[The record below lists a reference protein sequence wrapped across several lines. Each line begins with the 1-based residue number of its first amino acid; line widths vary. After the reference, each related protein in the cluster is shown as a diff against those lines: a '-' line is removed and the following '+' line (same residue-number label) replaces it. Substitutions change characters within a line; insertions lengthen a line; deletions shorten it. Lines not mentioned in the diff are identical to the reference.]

1 MAFSSGGSGDSD
13 EVFGEINVTPL
24 VDVMLVLLVTFI
36 ITAPMLTN
44 TINVNLPDTQPTF
57 QQKEPTKPTVISV
70 DEAGKIYIDK
80 EGYPIAEVEGELIK
94 RKNENPEIRL
104 NLNAD
109 EKVNYG
115 VIAKVM
121 AAIERAGIDR
131 LSFISEHESN

>member
-1 MAFSSGGSGDSD
+1 MAFSSGGSD
-13 EVFGEINVTPL
+13 EDQVFGEINVTPL

-57 QQKEPTKPTVISV
+57 QQKAPEKPTVISV
-70 DEAGKIYIDK
+70 DETGKVYIDK
-80 EGYPIAEVEGELIK
+80 EGYPIVEIEAELIK
-94 RKNENPEIRL
+94 RKTQNPEIRL

-121 AAIERAGIDR
+121 TAIERAGIDR
-131 LSFISEHESN
+131 LSFISEHETQ

>member
-1 MAFSSGGSGDSD
+1 MAFSSGSSDSD

-57 QQKEPTKPTVISV
+57 QQKEPEKPTVISV
-70 DEAGKIYIDK
+70 DETGKVYIDK
-80 EGYPIAEVEGELIK
+80 EGYPLAEIEAELIK
-94 RKNENPEIRL
+94 RKNDNPEIRL

-131 LSFISEHESN
+131 LSFISEHETN

>member
-1 MAFSSGGSGDSD
+1 MAFSSGGSDGD
-13 EVFGEINVTPL
+13 EVFGEINITPL

-44 TINVNLPDTQPTF
+44 TINVNLPDTQPTT
-57 QQKEPTKPTVISV
+57 QQKAPEKPVVISV
-70 DEAGKIYIDK
+70 NAEGIIFLDK
-80 EGYPIAEVEGELIK
+80 EEFAISLVEAELLK
-94 RKNENPEIRL
+94 RKASNPEIRL

-131 LSFISEHESN
+131 LSFISENES

>member
-1 MAFSSGGSGDSD
+1 MAFSSGGSDND

-57 QQKEPTKPTVISV
+57 QQKEPEKPTVISV

-80 EGYPIAEVEGELIK
+80 EGYPLAEIEAELTK
-94 RKNENPEIRL
+94 RKNENPDIRL

-121 AAIERAGIDR
+121 AAIERVGIDR
-131 LSFISEHESN
+131 LSFISEHEGN

>member
-1 MAFSSGGSGDSD
+1 MAISSGGNDND

-57 QQKEPTKPTVISV
+57 QQKEPEKPVVISV
-70 DEAGKIYIDK
+70 DETGKK
-80 EGYPIAEVEGELIK
+80 EGYPLAEIEAELIK
-94 RKNENPEIRL
+94 RKNDNPEIRL

-109 EKVNYG
+109 ERVNYG
-115 VIAKVM
+115 VIAKIM

-131 LSFISEHESN
+131 LSFISEHEGQ

>member
-1 MAFSSGGSGDSD
+1 MQLAPSIQLGYLEMPSSQGKDD
-13 EVFGEINVTPL
+13 TVTVTLGNIIETEL
-24 VDVMLVLLVTFI
+24 V
-36 ITAPMLTN
+36 
-44 TINVNLPDTQPTF
+44 
-57 QQKEPTKPTVISV
+57 
-70 DEAGKIYIDK
+70 
-80 EGYPIAEVEGELIK
+80 K

-131 LSFISEHESN
+131 LSFISEHETN

>member
-1 MAFSSGGSGDSD
+1 MAFSSGGGDSD

-44 TINVNLPDTQPTF
+44 TINVNLPDTQPTY
-57 QQKEPTKPTVISV
+57 QQKEPEKPTVISV
-70 DEAGKIYIDK
+70 DETGKVYIDK
-80 EGYPIAEVEGELIK
+80 EGYPLAEIEGELIK
-94 RKNENPEIRL
+94 RKTENPEIRL

-121 AAIERAGIDR
+121 ASIERAGIDK
-131 LSFISEHESN
+131 LSFISEHESK

>member
-1 MAFSSGGSGDSD
+1 MAFSSGSSDSD

-44 TINVNLPDTQPTF
+44 TINVNLPDTQPTY
-57 QQKEPTKPTVISV
+57 QQKEPEKPTVISV
-70 DEAGKIYIDK
+70 DETGKVYIDK
-80 EGYPIAEVEGELIK
+80 EGYPLAEIEAELIK
-94 RKNENPEIRL
+94 RKNDNPEIRL

-131 LSFISEHESN
+131 LSFISEHETN

>member
-1 MAFSSGGSGDSD
+1 MAFSSGGSDSD

-44 TINVNLPDTQPTF
+44 TINVNLPDTQPTY
-57 QQKEPTKPTVISV
+57 QQKEPEKPTVISV
-70 DEAGKIYIDK
+70 DETGKVYIDK
-80 EGYPIAEVEGELIK
+80 EGYPLVEIETELIK
-94 RKNENPEIRL
+94 RKAENPEIRL

>member
-1 MAFSSGGSGDSD
+1 MAFSSGGSDSD

-57 QQKEPTKPTVISV
+57 QQKPPEKPTVISV
-70 DEAGKIYIDK
+70 DETGKVYIDK
-80 EGYPIAEVEGELIK
+80 EGYPLAEIEGELIK

>member
-1 MAFSSGGSGDSD
+1 MAFSSGGSDSD

-57 QQKEPTKPTVISV
+57 QQKEPVKPTVISV

>member
-1 MAFSSGGSGDSD
+1 MAFSSGGSDSD

-44 TINVNLPDTQPTF
+44 TINVNLPDTQPTY
-57 QQKEPTKPTVISV
+57 QQKEPEKPTVISV
-70 DEAGKIYIDK
+70 DETGKVYIDK
-80 EGYPIAEVEGELIK
+80 EGYPLPEIEGELIK
-94 RKNENPEIRL
+94 RKAENPEIRL

-131 LSFISEHESN
+131 LSFISENEVH

>member
-1 MAFSSGGSGDSD
+1 MAISSGNGDSD

-44 TINVNLPDTQPTF
+44 TINVNLPDTQPTY
-57 QQKEPTKPTVISV
+57 QQKEPEKPTVISV
-70 DEAGKIYIDK
+70 DAEGKVYVDK
-80 EGYPIAEVEGELIK
+80 ETFALEAIEAELIK
-94 RKNENPEIRL
+94 RKTENPEIRL

-121 AAIERAGIDR
+121 ASIERAGIDR
-131 LSFISEHESN
+131 LSFVSENEAN

>member
-1 MAFSSGGSGDSD
+1 MAFSSGGSDD
-13 EVFGEINVTPL
+13 DQVFGEINVTPL

-57 QQKEPTKPTVISV
+57 QQQEPEKPTVISV
-70 DEAGKIYIDK
+70 DETGKVYIDK
-80 EGYPIAEVEGELIK
+80 EGYPLVEIEAELIK
-94 RKNENPEIRL
+94 RKTDNPEIRL

-121 AAIERAGIDR
+121 AAIERAGIDK
-131 LSFISEHESN
+131 LSFISEHEAQ

>member
-1 MAFSSGGSGDSD
+1 MAFSSGGSDSD

-57 QQKEPTKPTVISV
+57 QQKEPEKPTVISV
-70 DEAGKIYIDK
+70 DEAGKVYIDK
-80 EGYPIAEVEGELIK
+80 EGYPLPEIEGELVK
-94 RKNENPEIRL
+94 RKAENPEIRL

-131 LSFISEHESN
+131 LSFVSEHETQ

>member
-1 MAFSSGGSGDSD
+1 MAFSSGGSDGD

-44 TINVNLPDTQPTF
+44 TINVNLPDTQPTY
-57 QQKEPTKPTVISV
+57 QQKEPEKPTVISV
-70 DEAGKIYIDK
+70 DEAGKVYIDK
-80 EGYPIAEVEGELIK
+80 EGYPLPEIEGELIK
-94 RKNENPEIRL
+94 RKADNPEIRL

-131 LSFISEHESN
+131 LSFISEHETQ

>member
-1 MAFSSGGSGDSD
+1 MAFSSGGSDSD

-57 QQKEPTKPTVISV
+57 QQKEPEKPTVISV
-70 DEAGKIYIDK
+70 DETGKIYIDK
-80 EGYPIAEVEGELIK
+80 EGYPLAEIEAELTK

-115 VIAKVM
+115 VVAKVM
-121 AAIERAGIDR
+121 AAIERVGIDR
-131 LSFISEHESN
+131 LSFISEHESQ

>member
-1 MAFSSGGSGDSD
+1 MAISSNSSDSD

-24 VDVMLVLLVTFI
+24 VDVMLVLLVVFI

-44 TINVNLPDTQPTF
+44 TINVNLPDTQPTLN
-57 QQKEPTKPTVISV
+57 QKAPEKPVVISV
-70 DEAGKIYIDK
+70 SADAKVFLNKEEFALADLEA
-80 EGYPIAEVEGELIK
+80 ELIK
-94 RKNENPEIRL
+94 RKTDDPEIRL

-115 VIAKVM
+115 VIAKIM

-131 LSFISEHESN
+131 LSFISENEPS

>member
-1 MAFSSGGSGDSD
+1 MAFSSGGSD
-13 EVFGEINVTPL
+13 EDQVFGEINVTPL

-44 TINVNLPDTQPTF
+44 TINVNLPDTQPTY
-57 QQKEPTKPTVISV
+57 QQKEPEKPTVISV
-70 DEAGKIYIDK
+70 DETGKVYIDK
-80 EGYPIAEVEGELIK
+80 EGYPIVEIEAELIK
-94 RKNENPEIRL
+94 RKTENPEIRL

-121 AAIERAGIDR
+121 AAIERAGIDK
-131 LSFISEHESN
+131 LSFISEHESP

>member
-1 MAFSSGGSGDSD
+1 MAFSSGGSDSD

-57 QQKEPTKPTVISV
+57 QQKEPEKPTVISV

-80 EGYPIAEVEGELIK
+80 EGYPIVEVEAELIK
-94 RKNENPEIRL
+94 RKAENPNIRL

-121 AAIERAGIDR
+121 AAIERAGIDK
-131 LSFISEHESN
+131 LSFISEHETQ

>member
-1 MAFSSGGSGDSD
+1 MAFSSGGADTD

-44 TINVNLPDTQPTF
+44 TINVNLPDTQPTY
-57 QQKEPTKPTVISV
+57 QQKEPEKPTVISV
-70 DEAGKIYIDK
+70 DETGKVYIDK
-80 EGYPIAEVEGELIK
+80 EGYPIVEIEAELIK
-94 RKNENPEIRL
+94 RKSENPEIRL

>member
-1 MAFSSGGSGDSD
+1 MAISSGNGDSD

-44 TINVNLPDTQPTF
+44 TINVNLPDTQPTY
-57 QQKEPTKPTVISV
+57 QQKEPEKPTVISV
-70 DEAGKIYIDK
+70 DAEGKVYVDK
-80 EGYPIAEVEGELIK
+80 ETFALEAIEAELIK
-94 RKNENPEIRL
+94 RKTENPEIRL

-121 AAIERAGIDR
+121 ASIERAGIDR
-131 LSFISEHESN
+131 LSFVSENKAN

>member
-1 MAFSSGGSGDSD
+1 MAFSSGGSD
-13 EVFGEINVTPL
+13 EDQVFGEINVTPL

-44 TINVNLPDTQPTF
+44 TINVNLPDTQPTY
-57 QQKEPTKPTVISV
+57 QQKEPEKPTVISV
-70 DEAGKIYIDK
+70 DEAGKVYIDK
-80 EGYPIAEVEGELIK
+80 EGYPIVEIEAELIK
-94 RKNENPEIRL
+94 RKAENPEIRL

-121 AAIERAGIDR
+121 AAIERAGIDK
-131 LSFISEHESN
+131 LSFISEHESQ

>member
-1 MAFSSGGSGDSD
+1 MAFSSGGSDSD

-57 QQKEPTKPTVISV
+57 QQKPPEKPTVISV
-70 DEAGKIYIDK
+70 DEAGKVYIDK
-80 EGYPIAEVEGELIK
+80 EGYPLPEIEGELIK
-94 RKNENPEIRL
+94 RKTENPEIRL

-121 AAIERAGIDR
+121 ASIERAGIDR
-131 LSFISEHESN
+131 LSFISEHESQ

>member
-1 MAFSSGGSGDSD
+1 MAFSSGGNDGD

-44 TINVNLPDTQPTF
+44 TINVNLPDTQPTY
-57 QQKEPTKPTVISV
+57 QQKEPEKPTVISV
-70 DEAGKIYIDK
+70 DETGKVYIDK
-80 EGYPIAEVEGELIK
+80 EGYPLVEIEAELIK
-94 RKNENPEIRL
+94 RKAENPEIRL

-131 LSFISEHESN
+131 LSFISEHENN

>member
-1 MAFSSGGSGDSD
+1 MAFSSGGSDSD
-13 EVFGEINVTPL
+13 EVFGEITVTPL

-44 TINVNLPDTQPTF
+44 TINVNLPDTQPTY
-57 QQKEPTKPTVISV
+57 QQKEPEKPTVISV
-70 DEAGKIYIDK
+70 DEAGKVYIDK
-80 EGYPIAEVEGELIK
+80 EGYPLPEIEGELVK
-94 RKNENPEIRL
+94 RKAENPEIRL

-109 EKVNYG
+109 EKDNYG

-131 LSFISEHESN
+131 LSFISEHETQ

>member
-1 MAFSSGGSGDSD
+1 MAFSSGGGDTD

-44 TINVNLPDTQPTF
+44 TINVNLPDTQPTY
-57 QQKEPTKPTVISV
+57 QQKDPEKPTVISV
-70 DEAGKIYIDK
+70 DEAGKVYIDK
-80 EGYPIAEVEGELIK
+80 EGYPIAEIEAELIK
-94 RKNENPEIRL
+94 RKTDNPEIRL

-131 LSFISEHESN
+131 LSFIRENQTN

>member
-1 MAFSSGGSGDSD
+1 MAISSNSSDSD

-44 TINVNLPDTQPTF
+44 TINVNLPDTQPTY
-57 QQKEPTKPTVISV
+57 QQKEPEKPTVISV
-70 DEAGKIYIDK
+70 DEAGKVYIDK
-80 EGYPIAEVEGELIK
+80 EGYPLAEIEAELVK

-131 LSFISEHESN
+131 LSFISENESK

>member
-1 MAFSSGGSGDSD
+1 MAFSSGGSDSD

-57 QQKEPTKPTVISV
+57 QQKEPEKPTVISV
-70 DEAGKIYIDK
+70 DEAGKVYIDK
-80 EGYPIAEVEGELIK
+80 EGYPLPEIEGELIK
-94 RKNENPEIRL
+94 RKADNPEIRL

-121 AAIERAGIDR
+121 AAIERAGIER
-131 LSFISEHESN
+131 LSFISEHETQ

>member
-1 MAFSSGGSGDSD
+1 MAFSSGGSDSD

-44 TINVNLPDTQPTF
+44 TINVNLPDTQPTY
-57 QQKEPTKPTVISV
+57 QQKDPEKPTVISV
-70 DEAGKIYIDK
+70 DETGKVYIDK
-80 EGYPIAEVEGELIK
+80 EGYPLVEIEGELIK

-131 LSFISEHESN
+131 LSFISEHENN

>member
-1 MAFSSGGSGDSD
+1 MAISTSGGDSE

-44 TINVNLPDTQPTF
+44 TINVNLPETQPTVS
-57 QQKEPTKPTVISV
+57 QKEPEKPTVISV
-70 DEAGKIYIDK
+70 DEGGQVYVDKQPFAIDAL
-80 EGYPIAEVEGELIK
+80 EADLIAKKTV
-94 RKNENPEIRL
+94 NPEIRL

-109 EKVNYG
+109 EKVSYG

-121 AAIERAGIDR
+121 AAIERSGIDR
-131 LSFISEHESN
+131 LSFVTENQNP

>member
-1 MAFSSGGSGDSD
+1 MAFSSGSSD
-13 EVFGEINVTPL
+13 EDQVFGEINVTPL

-57 QQKEPTKPTVISV
+57 QQKEPEKPTVISV
-70 DEAGKIYIDK
+70 DETGKVYIDK
-80 EGYPIAEVEGELIK
+80 EGYPIVEIEAELIK
-94 RKNENPEIRL
+94 RKTENPEIRL

-121 AAIERAGIDR
+121 AAIERAGIDK
-131 LSFISEHESN
+131 LSFISEHETQ

>member
-1 MAFSSGGSGDSD
+1 MAISSGSSDND

-57 QQKEPTKPTVISV
+57 QQKEPEKPVVISV
-70 DEAGKIYIDK
+70 DETGKVYLDK
-80 EGYPIAEVEGELIK
+80 EGYPLAEIEAELVK

-109 EKVNYG
+109 ERVNYG
-115 VIAKVM
+115 VIAKIM

-131 LSFISEHESN
+131 LSFISENESK

>member
-1 MAFSSGGSGDSD
+1 MAFSSGGGDSD

-57 QQKEPTKPTVISV
+57 QQKPPEKPTVISV
-70 DEAGKIYIDK
+70 DETGKIYIDK

-94 RKNENPEIRL
+94 RKTENPEIRL

>member
-1 MAFSSGGSGDSD
+1 MAFSSGGSDSD

-44 TINVNLPDTQPTF
+44 TINVNLPDTQPTY
-57 QQKEPTKPTVISV
+57 QQKDPEKPTVISV
-70 DEAGKIYIDK
+70 DEAGKVYIDK
-80 EGYPIAEVEGELIK
+80 EGYPIAEVEAELIK
-94 RKNENPEIRL
+94 RKTENPEIRL

-131 LSFISEHESN
+131 LSFISENESK

>member
-1 MAFSSGGSGDSD
+1 MAFSSGGGDSD

-57 QQKEPTKPTVISV
+57 QQKPPEKPTVISV
-70 DEAGKIYIDK
+70 DETGKIYIDK
-80 EGYPIAEVEGELIK
+80 EGYPIAEVEAELIK
-94 RKNENPEIRL
+94 RKAENPEIRL

-131 LSFISEHESN
+131 LSFISEHETH

>member
-1 MAFSSGGSGDSD
+1 MAFSSGGSDSD

-44 TINVNLPDTQPTF
+44 TINVNLPETQPTF
-57 QQKEPTKPTVISV
+57 QQKQPEKPTVISV
-70 DEAGKIYIDK
+70 DEAGKVYIDK
-80 EGYPIAEVEGELIK
+80 EGYPLVEIEGELIK
-94 RKNENPEIRL
+94 RKAENPDIRL

-121 AAIERAGIDR
+121 AAIERAGIDK
-131 LSFISEHESN
+131 LSFISENETK